1 MKKSILFIGAG
12 NMGQAIIRGVL
23 KNGLYSKDQII
34 IYEPFEHTRTK
45 VCEEFGIRACE
56 QLSKTILNESE
67 LIVLAVKPQ
76 VFHSNELDV
85 LCTLVNQNH
94 LIISIMAGISTQQIY
109 NKFSQLTQCI
119 RVMPNTPAL
128 IGQGMSVISVDAQI
142 KEENKTITEK
152 LFKAVGEV
160 LFLDET
166 SLDAVTALSG
176 SGPAFVMTFIEAL
189 TSGGVLCGLPKTISE
204 KLAPNSIG

>member
-1 MKKSILFIGAG
+1 M
-12 NMGQAIIRGVL
+12 
-23 KNGLYSKDQII
+23 
-34 IYEPFEHTRTK
+34 
-45 VCEEFGIRACE
+45 
-56 QLSKTILNESE
+56 
-67 LIVLAVKPQ
+67 
-76 VFHSNELDV
+76 FHSNELDV

-204 KLAPNSIG
+204 KLACNSIVACKWGQSDKNIEELRHMVTSPGGTTIHGMATLEAHGFRSSIIKSIFAAYTKSKELG